1 MKSFIDSLKKEKVK
15 AKKRGETDERESDPI
30 PYELYRKLCKYAIDM
45 GNMFVWAFT
54 VTQWACMARSIS
66 IDDMT
71 FGQISI
77 ASDSLV
83 IEYCDSKADQKGERT
98 SPKNC
103 YANPFDLNVCI
114 FTALGCYFC
123 TNEEAWKSQKDTI
136 FRNRGSEAGT
146 GSHRYC
152 NQIKKIY
159 IQHKEEIEEYIRANH
174 FNPHGTRKGAAI
186 CASSGTTLPASLAAI
201 ANRGEWTVSMM
212 FEIYLGFAEPGD
224 QYLGR
229 LLAGLNPNKA
239 TFAVIPPHFIEGMSN
254 EYIKEA
260 MELCFRGIIGQV
272 EEEEIMEQ
280 GEEQAEQEEEDDR
293 RRRRRRN
300 VGISD
305 IQSSSTSLR
314 SNTKALLLRCLA
326 SMVHHSDGLLAVV
339 REHNGAHP
347 FASIPILNRPVLLN
361 RLKGLVTLE
370 ESDRIRMPTGIPPH
384 VEAVRKLNDLVDLI
398 KLEREE
404 RQAHFEHITATIGD
418 KMEEIALENGQV
430 TRPAVEKLFQEF
442 GEKFGTEVS
451 TKIDSVLRSV
461 VAQNH
466 QNSVPVEDRGYENE
480 DTNHEMTGG
489 YPLFNYDGKFMQ
501 VPQNFSLPTKVKRK
515 KAWELWICGMVTCDG
530 DRIRPFRF
538 FKLSMLPKAV
548 QTKFKT
554 EWQPILRKMQ
564 QGAGIPLPSN
574 GDLINAD
581 VIDRT
586 FISSTNHLKANVC
599 SFLWERDNSV
609 IENWSVASWSCYT
622 QRSYIIKHG
631 TENDKANLPIATR
644 YNKPHRNK
652 RTLKRKER
660 D

>member
-1 MKSFIDSLKKEKVK
+1 MP
-15 AKKRGETDERESDPI
+15 RGGGRLAQRVPQTAVYKYTTDMS
-30 PYELYRKLCKYAIDM
+30 
-45 GNMFVWAFT
+45 NMFVRAFA

-77 ASDSLV
+77 GSDSLV

-123 TNEEAWKSQKDTI
+123 TNEEVWTSQKDTI
-136 FRNRGSEAGT
+136 FRNRGSDAGT

-239 TFAVIPPHFIEGMSN
+239 TFAVIPPHFNEGMEN
-254 EYIKEA
+254 ECIKEA
-260 MELCFRGIIGQV
+260 MELCFRGVIDQVAEEVIIHREGGG
-272 EEEEIMEQ
+272 
-280 GEEQAEQEEEDDR
+280 GEEPAAEQEEDGR
-293 RRRRRRN
+293 RQRRRRN
-300 VGISD
+300 VGISGAA
-305 IQSSSTSLR
+305 SSSTSLR

-326 SMVHHSDGLLAVV
+326 SMVHHSDNLIAVV

-361 RLKGLVTLE
+361 RLKALVTLK

-384 VEAVRKLNDLVDLI
+384 VEAVQKLNELVELI

-404 RQAHFEHITATIGD
+404 RMAHFENITATIGD
-418 KMEEIALENGQV
+418 KLEEIALENGQV
-430 TRPAVEKLFQEF
+430 TRPAVEKLFEEF

-451 TKIDSVLRSV
+451 AKIDSVLRSV
-461 VAQNH
+461 VAQNP
-466 QNSVPVEDRGYENE
+466 QNSVPVHEGEHDFDDINS
-480 DTNHEMTGG
+480 EMTGG

-564 QGAGIPLPSN
+564 AGAGIPLPSN

-586 FISSTNHLKANVC
+586 FITSTNHLKANVC

-609 IENWSVASWSCYT
+609 IENWSVASWSSYT
-622 QRSYIIKHG
+622 QRSYIMKHG
-631 TENDKANLPIATR
+631 TENDIANLPSATR

-660 D
+660 H